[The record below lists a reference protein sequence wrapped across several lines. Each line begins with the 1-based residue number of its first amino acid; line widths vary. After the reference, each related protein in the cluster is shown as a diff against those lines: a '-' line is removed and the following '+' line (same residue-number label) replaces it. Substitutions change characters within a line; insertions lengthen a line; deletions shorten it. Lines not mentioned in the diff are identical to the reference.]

1 MTKWGFIGL
10 IALPV
15 LEITLF
21 VVIGGRIGILATL
34 AIIFGT
40 FFLGLA
46 VLRRQN
52 RTKRRPKSRAEA
64 VVFVAHQLLLFLA
77 AVCLILPGFFTDMIG
92 VLLLIRP
99 IRSLVIGLVTV
110 SALAKFSDL
119 AKRGGMAQTEDV
131 LEGDYVDVTPKSRPN
146 RVAVENQD
154 H

>member
-1 MTKWGFIGL
+1 MRNWGFIGL
-10 IALPV
+10 IALPI

-34 AIIFGT
+34 AIIIGT
-40 FFLGLA
+40 FFLGVSLMRA
-46 VLRRQN
+46 Q
-52 RTKRRPKSRAEA
+52 KRPKPRLTSRKEA

-77 AVCLILPGFFTDMIG
+77 AVCLILPGFFTDFIG

-99 IRSLVIGLVTV
+99 LRSLIIGLVTV

-119 AKRGGMAQTEDV
+119 AKRGGMADDI
-131 LEGDYVDVTPKSRPN
+131 LDGDYVDVTPQAARN
-146 RVAVENQD
+146 DRGLENQD

>member
-1 MTKWGFIGL
+1 MTKWGFFGL

-40 FFLGLA
+40 FFMGIS
-46 VLRRQN
+46 VLRGQN
-52 RTKRRPKSRAEA
+52 RRKPPMATRKDA
-64 VVFVAHQLLLFLA
+64 VVFVAHQLLVFLA
-77 AVCLILPGFFTDMIG
+77 AVCLILPGFFTDIVG
-92 VLLLIRP
+92 LLLLIRP
-99 IRSLVIGLVTV
+99 LRSLIIGLVTV

-119 AKRGGMAQTEDV
+119 AKRGGMRQTDDI
-131 LEGDYVDVTPKSRPN
+131 LEGDYIDITPKSARN
-146 RVAVENQD
+146 GAAVENQD